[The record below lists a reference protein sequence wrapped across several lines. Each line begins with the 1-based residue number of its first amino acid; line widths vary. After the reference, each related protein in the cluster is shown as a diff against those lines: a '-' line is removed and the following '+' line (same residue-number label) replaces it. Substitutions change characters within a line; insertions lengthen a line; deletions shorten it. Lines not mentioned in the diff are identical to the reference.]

1 MKKKFFIIFI
11 FIVVTGCGFS
21 PLYSDNNKSNYN
33 ILITDQKG
41 DQVLNDLIIEEIK
54 KVSNSQSKNNLYL
67 SINTQYEKKIIS
79 KDTKGSASEYELS
92 VLTYFSIS
100 GLEKEQKFLL
110 KEKQNL
116 KNISDT
122 FEQKNYENIIKKNF
136 ASSLARKLNLE
147 ILKRK

>member
-1 MKKKFFIIFI
+1 MRKKFFIIFI
-11 FIVVTGCGFS
+11 FIFTTACGFT
-21 PLYSDNNKSNYN
+21 PLYNDINKSNYN

-41 DQVLNDLIIEEIK
+41 DQILNDLIIDEIK
-54 KVSNSQSKNNLYL
+54 KVSNPESKDNLYL
-67 SINTQYEKKIIS
+67 TIDTKCENKIIS
-79 KDTKGSASEYELS
+79 RDTKGSASEYELS
-92 VLTYFSIS
+92 VYTDFSIS
-100 GLEKEQKFLL
+100 GLGKEEKFLL

-122 FEQKNYENIIKKNF
+122 FEQKNYENTIKKNF

>member
-1 MKKKFFIIFI
+1 MKKKFFIILIFI
-11 FIVVTGCGFS
+11 FTTACGFT
-21 PLYSDNNKSNYN
+21 PLYNDNNKSDYN

-41 DQVLNDLIIEEIK
+41 DQILNGLIVEEIRRI
-54 KVSNSQSKNNLYL
+54 SNLQSKDNLYL
-67 SINTQYEKKIIS
+67 TIDTNYEKKIIS
-79 KDTKGSASEYELS
+79 KDTKGSASEYELT
-92 VLTYFSIS
+92 VFTYFSIK
-100 GLEKEQKFLL
+100 GLGTEQKFLL

-116 KNISDT
+116 KNISDK

>member
-1 MKKKFFIIFI
+1 MKKKFFIFFILIF
-11 FIVVTGCGFS
+11 VSGCGFT
-21 PLYSDNNKSNYN
+21 PLYNDNNKSNYN

-41 DQVLNDLIIEEIK
+41 DQVLNNLIVEEIQRI
-54 KVSNSQSKNNLYL
+54 SNLNSSDNLYL
-67 SINTQYEKKIIS
+67 KIDTKYEKKIIS

-100 GLEKEQKFLL
+100 GLENNQKFLF

-122 FEQKNYENIIKKNF
+122 FEQKNYENIIKRNF
-136 ASSLARKLNLE
+136 ASSLVRKLNLK
-147 ILKRK
+147 ILEQK

>member
-1 MKKKFFIIFI
+1 MRKIFFVFFILIF
-11 FIVVTGCGFS
+11 TTSCGFT
-21 PLYSDNNKSNYN
+21 PLYNNNNKSNYN

-41 DQVLNDLIIEEIK
+41 DQYLNDLIIEEIK
-54 KVSNSQSKNNLYL
+54 SISNLNSSDKLYL
-67 SINTQYEKKIIS
+67 KIDTKYEKKIIS

-92 VLTYFSIS
+92 VLTYFSIN
-100 GLEKEQKFLL
+100 GLEKDQKFLL

-122 FEQKNYENIIKKNF
+122 FEQKNYENIIKRNF
-136 ASSLARKLNLE
+136 ASSLVRKLNLE

>member
-1 MKKKFFIIFI
+1 MRKKFFIIFI
-11 FIVVTGCGFS
+11 FLLTTACGFT
-21 PLYSDNNKSNYN
+21 PLYNDINKSNYN

-41 DQVLNDLIIEEIK
+41 DQILNGLIIDEIK
-54 KVSNSQSKNNLYL
+54 RASNPESKDNLYL
-67 SINTQYEKKIIS
+67 TIDTKFEKKIIS

-92 VLTYFSIS
+92 VYTDFSIS
-100 GLEKEQKFLL
+100 GLGKEQKFLL

>member
-1 MKKKFFIIFI
+1 MRKKNFIIFI
-11 FIVVTGCGFS
+11 FIFTSACGFT
-21 PLYSDNNKSNYN
+21 PLYNDNNKSDYN

-41 DQVLNDLIIEEIK
+41 DQVLNDLIIEEIERI
-54 KVSNSQSKNNLYL
+54 SNSQSKDNLYL
-67 SINTQYEKKIIS
+67 TIDTNYAKKIIS
-79 KDTKGSASEYELS
+79 KDTKGSASEYELT
-92 VLTYFSIS
+92 VFTYFIIS
-100 GLEKEQKFLL
+100 GLGTEQKFLL

-116 KNISDT
+116 KNISDK

>member
-1 MKKKFFIIFI
+1 MRKKFFIIFI
-11 FIVVTGCGFS
+11 FILTTACGFT
-21 PLYSDNNKSNYN
+21 PLYNDNNKSNYN
-33 ILITDQKG
+33 ILISDQKG
-41 DQVLNDLIIEEIK
+41 DQILNDLIIEEIK
-54 KVSNSQSKNNLYL
+54 RISNSQSKDNLFL
-67 SINTQYEKKIIS
+67 TIDTKYEKKIIS

-92 VLTYFSIS
+92 VFTYFSIS
-100 GLEKEQKFLL
+100 GLGTEQKFLL

-116 KNISDT
+116 KNISDK

>member
-1 MKKKFFIIFI
+1 MA
-11 FIVVTGCGFS
+11 S
-21 PLYSDNNKSNYN
+21 
-33 ILITDQKG
+33 
-41 DQVLNDLIIEEIK
+41 
-54 KVSNSQSKNNLYL
+54 L
-67 SINTQYEKKIIS
+67 SIGIEDLRTETIISESKDKTDTLVGRFKKYEKKIIS
-79 KDTKGSASEYELS
+79 KDTKGSAPEYELS
-92 VLTYFSIS
+92 VYTDFSIS
-100 GLEKEQKFLL
+100 GLGKEQKFLL

>member
-1 MKKKFFIIFI
+1 MRKIFFVFFILIF
-11 FIVVTGCGFS
+11 TTSCGFT
-21 PLYSDNNKSNYN
+21 PLYNNNNKSNYN

-41 DQVLNDLIIEEIK
+41 DQYLNDLIIEEIK
-54 KVSNSQSKNNLYL
+54 SISNLNSIDKLYL
-67 SINTQYEKKIIS
+67 KIDTKYEKKIIS

-92 VLTYFSIS
+92 VLTYFSIN
-100 GLEKEQKFLL
+100 GLEKDQKFLL

-122 FEQKNYENIIKKNF
+122 FEQKNYENIIKRNF
-136 ASSLARKLNLE
+136 ASSLVRKLNLE

>member
-1 MKKKFFIIFI
+1 MRKKFFIIFI
-11 FIVVTGCGFS
+11 FIFTTACGFT
-21 PLYSDNNKSNYN
+21 PLYNDINKSNYN

-41 DQVLNDLIIEEIK
+41 DQILNDLIIDEIK
-54 KVSNSQSKNNLYL
+54 KVSNPESKDNLYL
-67 SINTQYEKKIIS
+67 TIDTKFEKKIIS

-92 VLTYFSIS
+92 VYTDFSIS
-100 GLEKEQKFLL
+100 GLGKEEKFLL

-122 FEQKNYENIIKKNF
+122 FEQKNYENTIKKNF

>member
-1 MKKKFFIIFI
+1 MRKKIFI
-11 FIVVTGCGFS
+11 FFILIFTTSCGFT
-21 PLYSDNNKSNYN
+21 PLYTDNNKSNYK

-41 DQVLNDLIIEEIK
+41 DQDLNNLIIEEIK
-54 KVSNSQSKNNLYL
+54 RISNSNSSDNLYL
-67 SINTQYEKKIIS
+67 KIDTKFEKKIIS

-92 VLTYFSIS
+92 VLTYFSIK
-100 GLEKEQKFLL
+100 GLKKNEEFIL

-122 FEQKNYENIIKKNF
+122 FEQKNYENIIKRNF